1 MINIEDFLIEAKRQ
15 TYANENVERVLSA
28 RKNSKDYEYK
38 RDNMVY
44 HDTYFGG
51 TNFIGE
57 EVVYVDDK
65 TYWAM
70 NYYGVTLDETLG
82 EEAMDNALR
91 PALMNVGVD
100 KDVIPVRGPKEM
112 INGEYKYSFEV
123 VGDINY
129 FSGVEIIYKN
139 DKKIYE
145 LKCHGGLVK

>member
-1 MINIEDFLIEAKRQ
+1 MINIEDFLIEAKKQ
-15 TYANENVERVLSA
+15 TYANENVEKVLSA

>member
-1 MINIEDFLIEAKRQ
+1 MINIEDFLIEAKKQ
-15 TYANENVERVLSA
+15 TYANENVEKVLSA

-82 EEAMDNALR
+82 EETMDNALR

>member
-139 DKKIYE
+139 NKKIYE